1 MARAKRT
8 DRAAARRRHRAALVE
23 PAEVHAAEAESDA
36 APNVVRPSRSGR
48 PAAVAQNPSAPARP
62 GIFSSFRSSFRPI
75 DIRGDLAALPDLVR
89 TRGFLAAIILS
100 GLSVALVPFF
110 GLNGMTYTFY
120 QYFSGAAP
128 LGASFLVGFFAPRA
142 SYLLGALV
150 GIASVGFQ
158 ALAFSGHGNFGGL
171 LELVPDPATG
181 APLPRDAAAQALL
194 SQAFLVGVV
203 WCGFFASAAAW
214 YRRFLRTANP
224 SRQARPSAS
233 ARRPDGRVA
242 KRNEGRPILARRR

>member
-1 MARAKRT
+1 LARAKRT
-8 DRAAARRRHRAALVE
+8 DRAAARRRYRATLADPIPDAQDEADDAL
-23 PAEVHAAEAESDA
+23 PEA
-36 APNVVRPSRSGR
+36 RPSRAGR
-48 PAAVAQNPSAPARP
+48 PVAARGTPPAPARP

-75 DIRGDLAALPDLVR
+75 DVRADLAALPELVR
-89 TRGFLAAIILS
+89 TRGFLGAVILS
-100 GLSVALVPFF
+100 GLSVALVPFV
-110 GLNGMTYTFY
+110 GLNSLTYTFY

-128 LGASFLVGFFAPRA
+128 LGASFLVGLLAPRA

-171 LELVPDPATG
+171 LELVPDSTG
-181 APLPRDAAAQALL
+181 ATLSRDAAAQTLL
-194 SQAFLVGVV
+194 AQAFTVGVV
-203 WCGFFASAAAW
+203 WCAFFASAAAW

-224 SRQARPSAS
+224 SRPRPNAS